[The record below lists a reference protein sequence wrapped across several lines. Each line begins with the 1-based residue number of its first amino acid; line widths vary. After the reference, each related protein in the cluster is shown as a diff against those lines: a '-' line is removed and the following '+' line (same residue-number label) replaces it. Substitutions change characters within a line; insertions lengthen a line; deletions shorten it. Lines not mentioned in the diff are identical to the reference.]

1 VASGQIKLRRIDR
14 LAEDCR
20 SAQPTHGGGGLTIVR
35 AVLAV
40 ALAVGI
46 LALPLA
52 SEAQQATKVWR
63 IGYLGYAYPTQPKD
77 VEAFRQRLHDLGY
90 VEGKNLVIESRVAD
104 SSYVRL
110 PALAAE
116 LVSLKV
122 DVIASYGNATIVA
135 LKRATQTIPIVMI
148 TAGNPVG
155 AGLVSSLA
163 HPGGNVTGLSSGLG
177 EGLSAKSLQLLT
189 QTVPGMTR
197 VGVLMAPA
205 SANHAAYVREIKTAG
220 QRTGIAVLEVE
231 ARGDEIERARA
242 ALTKARAQGLI
253 VLPSPDTL
261 THQVQIVDLAAK
273 TRLPAI
279 YPWREFT
286 ESGGLMAYSPNRTEM
301 YRRSATFVDKIL
313 KGAKPADLPVEQP
326 TKFELVINLKTAKA
340 LGLTIPRS
348 LLLQADQVIE

>member
-1 VASGQIKLRRIDR
+1 MNITRAAFAVVLT
-14 LAEDCR
+14 L
-20 SAQPTHGGGGLTIVR
+20 GL
-35 AVLAV
+35 
-40 ALAVGI
+40 

-52 SEAQQATKVWR
+52 GEAQQATKVWR
-63 IGYLGYAYPTQPKD
+63 IGYLGYAYPTQARD
-77 VEAFRQRLHDLGY
+77 LEAFRQRLRDLGY
-90 VEGKNLVIESRVAD
+90 VEGTNLVIESRVAD
-104 SSYVRL
+104 SSFERL

-122 DVIASYGNATIVA
+122 HVITAFGNGTILA

-177 EGLSAKSLQLLT
+177 EGLSAKSLELLT

-197 VGVLMAPA
+197 VGVLMAPN
-205 SANHAAYVREIKTAG
+205 SPNHAAYVREIKTAG
-220 QRTGIAVLEVE
+220 QRTGIAVLEME
-231 ARGDEIERARA
+231 ARGRDEIERTFA

-261 THQVQIVDLAAK
+261 THQTQIVELASK
-273 TRLPAI
+273 NRLPAI

-326 TKFELVINLKTAKA
+326 TKFELVINMKTAKT
-340 LGLTIPRS
+340 LGLTIPPS
-348 LLLQADQVIE
+348 VLLRADHVIQ